1 MATFAESETALRGS
15 WSPAYWLCHSEG
27 FRAHT
32 AEGRRLGFVEEVVWS
47 ADETEVDALIVRR
60 SCERGG
66 TIRIPV
72 GEVLEVCPE
81 ASKLIVAATVVDAP
95 LVGEIR

>member
-1 MATFAESETALRGS
+1 MVTFVSEPALRSS
-15 WSPAYWLCHSEG
+15 WSPGYWLGHSEG
-27 FRAHT
+27 FRALT
-32 AEGRRLGFVEEVVWS
+32 AEGRQLGFVEEVVWS
-47 ADETEVDALIVRR
+47 ADATEVDALIVRR
-60 SCERGG
+60 SCGRGG

-81 ASKLIVAATVVDAP
+81 ASKLVAATVVDAP

>member
-1 MATFAESETALRGS
+1 
-15 WSPAYWLCHSEG
+15 
-27 FRAHT
+27 
-32 AEGRRLGFVEEVVWS
+32 VEEVVWS
-47 ADETEVDALIVRR
+47 ADATEVDALIVRR

-95 LVGEIR
+95 PVGEIR